1 MGRGEPQPLRT
12 SWIFP
17 TSLTYELDVTVQH
30 RKDGKVAVVVGKVTD
45 DKRLYDVPKAA
56 VFFLVVCKLQ
66 IASWWSMIVGRFP
79 TQ

>member
-1 MGRGEPQPLRT
+1 M
-12 SWIFP
+12 
-17 TSLTYELDVTVQH
+17 TYELDVTVQH

-56 VFFLVVCKLQ
+56 APGILVGCKLQ
-66 IASWWSMIVGRFP
+66 IASWWSMIVGRFR